1 MKKLLNNN
9 LIKNFLILLVFT
21 NILEITFRMIN
32 NSLVFDWSYLRIFL
46 GLAFGSLLI
55 SFILSW
61 TNKTCSKV
69 LVIFISLIFS
79 IYAFLQLGFNNFI
92 GVYMSFNT
100 SSQLGAVTDYVKEF
114 LASFLPKF
122 YLIFIP
128 FALLIIYY
136 VFLDKFTEMRFKKKF
151 VLKSHIK
158 YEPGIRTISTILVLF
173 VIGFVYNETL
183 TAKFMQNEL
192 QTISNEDLFAYPS
205 VPSLVI
211 NEFGVIGF
219 GFLDIKSLYVDP
231 PEVYVYDAEDENITF
246 ETDRTF
252 DDSLWQELTREETN
266 TALNTINNY
275 LINNTITDYNEYT
288 GLFEGKNLIVIMM
301 ESVNEIFINPDLY
314 PNFYKLYS
322 EGISFTNNYSPRN
335 SCSTGNN
342 EFSAMTGLYSI
353 QNNCTANI
361 YRDNTYSTS
370 LFNLFNNAGYK
381 TSSMHDYTEAY
392 YYRSIIHANMGS
404 GRYYGVQDLGIPY
417 YNEYKNWASDEDFME
432 VAMDITLS
440 DTSTN
445 PFMLWLTTVSSHQ
458 PYNQS
463 SVEGDKYL
471 SITEG
476 TDYPDDL
483 RRYMS
488 KLKTL
493 DNALGILLER
503 LSDAGILDDTVIVL
517 FGDHYPYGLSDETIN
532 YVLDYDL
539 NDYERERTP
548 MVIYN
553 SEITPMQ
560 VDKYTSYV
568 NLTPTIAN
576 LFNLDYDP
584 RHYMGS
590 DVLSEDYWNIVTF
603 ADGSWKNDYMYY
615 NAATSE
621 VTYYQ
626 DITISTEEI
635 RRINQIITLKMQMS
649 SSIIQNNYYEYLDAE
664 LERLKSEQETYAEVE
679 ETSENIDTNLIGG

>member
-9 LIKNFLILLVFT
+9 LIKNFLIILVFT
-21 NILEITFRMIN
+21 FLLEITFRIICGAQVIDV
-32 NSLVFDWSYLRIFL
+32 SLIRIFL
-46 GLAFGSLLI
+46 GLTFVSLII

-69 LVIFISLIFS
+69 LIIIIGLVFT

-100 SSQLGAVTDYVKEF
+100 SSQLGAVTSYVKEF
-114 LASFLPKF
+114 LLSFLGKF
-122 YLIFIP
+122 YFIFIP
-128 FALLIIYY
+128 FVLLILYY
-136 VFLDKFTEMRFKKKF
+136 IFLDKYTERKFSKKF
-151 VLKSHIK
+151 MLKSRIK
-158 YEPGIRTISTILVLF
+158 YEPGIRTISTVLALF
-173 VIGFVYNETL
+173 AIGFVYNETL

-192 QTISNEDLFAYPS
+192 QTVSNEELFQYPS
-205 VPSLVI
+205 VPSLAI
-211 NEFGVIGF
+211 NEFGIIGF

-231 PEVYVYDAEDENITF
+231 PDTYIFDATDDNISYDTN
-246 ETDRTF
+246 RTF
-252 DDSLWQELTREETN
+252 DDTLWEKLISEESN
-266 TALNTINNY
+266 TILNNINNY

-301 ESVNEIFINPDLY
+301 ESVNEIFINPELY
-314 PNFYKLYS
+314 PNFYKMYS
-322 EGISFTNNYSPRN
+322 EGISFSNNYSPRN
-335 SCSTGNN
+335 SCATGNN

-353 QNNCTANI
+353 QNNCTANV

-370 LFNLFNNAGYK
+370 IFNLFNNAGYR

-392 YYRSIIHANMGS
+392 YYRGTIHTNMGS
-404 GRYYGVQDLGIPY
+404 GAYYGVQDLGIPY
-417 YNEYKNWASDEDFME
+417 YNEYKNWASDEDFMN

-440 DTSTN
+440 EESDE

-471 SITEG
+471 SLTEN
-476 TDYPDDL
+476 TDYPKDL

-493 DNALGILLER
+493 DNALGILLEK
-503 LSDAGILDDTVIVL
+503 LEAAGELDDTVIVM
-517 FGDHYPYGLSDETIN
+517 FGDHYPYGLKDTTIN
-532 YVLDYDL
+532 QVLDYDL
-539 NDYERERTP
+539 DDYERERTP
-548 MVIYN
+548 LVIYN
-553 SEITPMQ
+553 SEITAEV

-576 LFNLDYDP
+576 LFGLDYDP
-584 RHYMGS
+584 RLYMGS
-590 DVLSEDYWNIVTF
+590 DVFADDYSDLVVF
-603 ADGSWKNDYMYY
+603 ADGSWKNNEVYY

-621 VTYYQ
+621 VTYYT
-626 DITISTEEI
+626 DEVMSIEEI
-635 RRINQIITLKMQMS
+635 RNINQVITAKMQMS
-649 SSIIQNNYYEYLDAE
+649 SLIIQNNYYEYLSNA
-664 LERLKSEQETYAEVE
+664 LETLKVEQETYANTEDNYIE
-679 ETSENIDTNLIGG
+679 EEIMGG

>member
-9 LIKNFLILLVFT
+9 LIKNFLIILVFT
-21 NILEITFRMIN
+21 FLLEITFRIICGAQVIDV
-32 NSLVFDWSYLRIFL
+32 SLIRIFL
-46 GLAFGSLLI
+46 GLTFVSLII

-69 LVIFISLIFS
+69 LIIIIGLVFT

-100 SSQLGAVTDYVKEF
+100 SSQLGAVTSYVKEF
-114 LASFLPKF
+114 LLSFLGKF
-122 YLIFIP
+122 YFIFIP
-128 FALLIIYY
+128 FVLLILYY
-136 VFLDKFTEMRFKKKF
+136 IFLDKYTERKFSKKF
-151 VLKSHIK
+151 MLKSRIK
-158 YEPGIRTISTILVLF
+158 YEPGIRTISTVLALF
-173 VIGFVYNETL
+173 AIGFVYNETL

-192 QTISNEDLFAYPS
+192 QTVSNEELFQYPS
-205 VPSLVI
+205 VPSLAI
-211 NEFGVIGF
+211 NEFGIIGF

-231 PEVYVYDAEDENITF
+231 PDTYIFDATDDNISYDTN
-246 ETDRTF
+246 RTF
-252 DDSLWQELTREETN
+252 DDTLWEKLISEESN
-266 TALNTINNY
+266 TILNNINNY

-301 ESVNEIFINPDLY
+301 ESVNEIFINPELY
-314 PNFYKLYS
+314 PNFYKMYS
-322 EGISFTNNYSPRN
+322 EGISFSNNYSPRN
-335 SCSTGNN
+335 SCATGNN

-353 QNNCTANI
+353 QNNCTANV

-370 LFNLFNNAGYK
+370 IFNLFNNAGYR

-392 YYRSIIHANMGS
+392 YYRGTIHTNMGS
-404 GRYYGVQDLGIPY
+404 GAYYGVQDLGIPY
-417 YNEYKNWASDEDFME
+417 YNEYKNWASDEDFMN

-440 DTSTN
+440 EESDE

-476 TDYPDDL
+476 TDYPLDL

-493 DNALGILLER
+493 DNALGILLEK
-503 LSDAGILDDTVIVL
+503 LEAAGELDDTVIVM
-517 FGDHYPYGLSDETIN
+517 FGDHYPYGLKDTTIN
-532 YVLDYDL
+532 QVLDYDL
-539 NDYERERTP
+539 DDYERERTP
-548 MVIYN
+548 LVIYN
-553 SEITPMQ
+553 SEITAEV

-576 LFNLDYDP
+576 LFGLDYDP
-584 RHYMGS
+584 RLYMGS
-590 DVLSEDYWNIVTF
+590 DVFADDYSDLVVF
-603 ADGSWKNDYMYY
+603 ADGSWKNDEVYY

-621 VTYYQ
+621 LTYYT
-626 DITISTEEI
+626 DEVMSIEEI
-635 RRINQIITLKMQMS
+635 RNINQVITAKMQMS
-649 SSIIQNNYYEYLDAE
+649 SLIIQNNYYEYLSNA
-664 LERLKSEQETYAEVE
+664 LETLKVEQETYANTEDNYIE
-679 ETSENIDTNLIGG
+679 EEIMGG

>member
-9 LIKNFLILLVFT
+9 LIKNFLIILVFT
-21 NILEITFRMIN
+21 FLLEITFRIICGAQVIDV
-32 NSLVFDWSYLRIFL
+32 SLIRIFL
-46 GLAFGSLLI
+46 GLAFVSLII

-69 LVIFISLIFS
+69 LIIIIGLVFT

-100 SSQLGAVTDYVKEF
+100 SSQLGAVTSYVKEF
-114 LASFLPKF
+114 LLSFLGKF
-122 YLIFIP
+122 YFIFIP
-128 FALLIIYY
+128 FVLLILYY
-136 VFLDKFTEMRFKKKF
+136 IFLDKYTERKFNKKF
-151 VLKSHIK
+151 MLKSRIK
-158 YEPGIRTISTILVLF
+158 YEPGIRTISTVLALF
-173 VIGFVYNETL
+173 AIGFVYNETL

-192 QTISNEDLFAYPS
+192 QTVSNEELFQYPS
-205 VPSLVI
+205 VPSLAI
-211 NEFGVIGF
+211 NEFGIIGF

-231 PEVYVYDAEDENITF
+231 PETYIFDATDDNISYDTN
-246 ETDRTF
+246 RTF
-252 DDSLWQELTREETN
+252 DDTLWEKLISEESN
-266 TALNTINNY
+266 TILNNINNY

-301 ESVNEIFINPDLY
+301 ESVNEIFINPELY
-314 PNFYKLYS
+314 PNFYKMYS
-322 EGISFTNNYSPRN
+322 EGISFSNNYSPRN
-335 SCSTGNN
+335 SCATGNN

-353 QNNCTANI
+353 QNNCTANV

-370 LFNLFNNAGYK
+370 IFNLFNNAGYR

-392 YYRSIIHANMGS
+392 YYRGTIHTNMGS
-404 GRYYGVQDLGIPY
+404 GAYYGVQDLGIPY
-417 YNEYKNWASDEDFME
+417 YNEYKNWASDEDFMN

-440 DTSTN
+440 EESDE

-471 SITEG
+471 SLTEN
-476 TDYPDDL
+476 TDYPMDL

-493 DNALGILLER
+493 DNALGILLEK
-503 LSDAGILDDTVIVL
+503 LEAVGELDDTVIVM
-517 FGDHYPYGLSDETIN
+517 FGDHYPYGLKDTTIN
-532 YVLDYDL
+532 QVLDYDL
-539 NDYERERTP
+539 DDYERERTP
-548 MVIYN
+548 LVIYN
-553 SEITPMQ
+553 SEITAEV

-576 LFNLDYDP
+576 LFGLDYDP
-584 RHYMGS
+584 RLYMGS
-590 DVLSEDYWNIVTF
+590 DVFADDYSDLVVF
-603 ADGSWKNDYMYY
+603 ADGSWKNDEVYY

-621 VTYYQ
+621 VTYYT
-626 DITISTEEI
+626 DEVMSIEEI
-635 RRINQIITLKMQMS
+635 RNINQVITAKMQMS
-649 SSIIQNNYYEYLDAE
+649 SLIIQNNYYEYLSNA
-664 LERLKSEQETYAEVE
+664 LETLKVEQETYANTEDNYIE
-679 ETSENIDTNLIGG
+679 EEIMGG

>member
-9 LIKNFLILLVFT
+9 LIKNFLIILVFT
-21 NILEITFRMIN
+21 FLLEITFRIICGAQVIDV
-32 NSLVFDWSYLRIFL
+32 SLIRIFL
-46 GLAFGSLLI
+46 GLTFVSLII

-69 LVIFISLIFS
+69 LIIIIGLVFT

-100 SSQLGAVTDYVKEF
+100 SSQLGAVTSYVKEF
-114 LASFLPKF
+114 LLSFLGKF
-122 YLIFIP
+122 YFIFIP
-128 FALLIIYY
+128 FVLLILYY
-136 VFLDKFTEMRFKKKF
+136 IFLDKYTERKFSKKF
-151 VLKSHIK
+151 MLKSRIK
-158 YEPGIRTISTILVLF
+158 YEPGIRTISTVLALF
-173 VIGFVYNETL
+173 AIGFVYNETL

-192 QTISNEDLFAYPS
+192 QTVSNEELFQYPS
-205 VPSLVI
+205 VPSLAI
-211 NEFGVIGF
+211 NEFGIIGF

-231 PEVYVYDAEDENITF
+231 PDTYIFDATDDNISYDTN
-246 ETDRTF
+246 RTF
-252 DDSLWQELTREETN
+252 DDTLWEKLISEESN
-266 TALNTINNY
+266 TILNNINNY

-301 ESVNEIFINPDLY
+301 ESVNEIFINPELY
-314 PNFYKLYS
+314 PNFYKMYS
-322 EGISFTNNYSPRN
+322 EGISFSNNYSPRN
-335 SCSTGNN
+335 SCATGNN

-353 QNNCTANI
+353 QNNCTANV

-370 LFNLFNNAGYK
+370 IFNLFNNAGYR

-392 YYRSIIHANMGS
+392 YYRGTIHTNMGS
-404 GRYYGVQDLGIPY
+404 GAYYGVQDLGIPY
-417 YNEYKNWASDEDFME
+417 YNEYKNWASDEDFMN

-440 DTSTN
+440 EESEE

-471 SITEG
+471 SLTEN
-476 TDYPDDL
+476 TDYPKDL

-493 DNALGILLER
+493 DNALGILLEK
-503 LSDAGILDDTVIVL
+503 LASAGELDDTVIVM
-517 FGDHYPYGLSDETIN
+517 FGDHYPYGLKDTTIN
-532 YVLDYDL
+532 QVLDYDL
-539 NDYERERTP
+539 DDYERERTP
-548 MVIYN
+548 LVIYN
-553 SEITPMQ
+553 SEITAEV

-576 LFNLDYDP
+576 LFGLDYDP
-584 RHYMGS
+584 RLYMGS
-590 DVLSEDYWNIVTF
+590 DVFADDYSDLVVF
-603 ADGSWKNDYMYY
+603 ADGSWKNDEVYY

-621 VTYYQ
+621 VTYYT
-626 DITISTEEI
+626 DEVMSIEEI
-635 RRINQIITLKMQMS
+635 RNINQVITAKMQMS
-649 SSIIQNNYYEYLDAE
+649 SLIIQNNYYEYLSNA
-664 LERLKSEQETYAEVE
+664 LETLKVEQETYANTEDNYIE
-679 ETSENIDTNLIGG
+679 EEIMGG

>member
-9 LIKNFLILLVFT
+9 LIKNFLIILVFT
-21 NILEITFRMIN
+21 FLLEITFRIICGAQVIDV
-32 NSLVFDWSYLRIFL
+32 SLIRIFL
-46 GLAFGSLLI
+46 GLAFVSLII

-69 LVIFISLIFS
+69 LIIIIGLVFT

-100 SSQLGAVTDYVKEF
+100 SSQLGAVTSYVKEF
-114 LASFLPKF
+114 LLSFLGKF
-122 YLIFIP
+122 YFIFIP
-128 FALLIIYY
+128 FVLLILYY
-136 VFLDKFTEMRFKKKF
+136 IFLDKYTERKFSKKF
-151 VLKSHIK
+151 MLKSRIK
-158 YEPGIRTISTILVLF
+158 YEPGIRTISTVLALF
-173 VIGFVYNETL
+173 AIGFVYNETL

-192 QTISNEDLFAYPS
+192 QTVSNEELFQYPS
-205 VPSLVI
+205 VPSLAI
-211 NEFGVIGF
+211 NEFGIIGF

-231 PEVYVYDAEDENITF
+231 PETYIFDATDDNISYDTN
-246 ETDRTF
+246 RTF
-252 DDSLWQELTREETN
+252 DDTLWEKLISEESN
-266 TALNTINNY
+266 TILNNINNY

-301 ESVNEIFINPDLY
+301 ESVNEIFINPELY
-314 PNFYKLYS
+314 PNFYKMYS
-322 EGISFTNNYSPRN
+322 EGISFSNNYSPRN
-335 SCSTGNN
+335 SCATGNN

-353 QNNCTANI
+353 QNNCTANV

-370 LFNLFNNAGYK
+370 IFNLFNNAGYR

-392 YYRSIIHANMGS
+392 YYRGTIHTNMGS
-404 GRYYGVQDLGIPY
+404 GAYYGVQDLGIPY
-417 YNEYKNWASDEDFME
+417 YNEYKNWASDEDFMN

-440 DTSTN
+440 EESEE

-471 SITEG
+471 SLTEN
-476 TDYPDDL
+476 TDYPMDL

-493 DNALGILLER
+493 DNALGILLEK
-503 LSDAGILDDTVIVL
+503 LASAGELDDTVIVM
-517 FGDHYPYGLSDETIN
+517 FGDHYPYGLKDTTIN
-532 YVLDYDL
+532 QVLDYDL
-539 NDYERERTP
+539 DDYERERTP
-548 MVIYN
+548 LVIYN
-553 SEITPMQ
+553 SEITAEV

-576 LFNLDYDP
+576 LFGLYYDP
-584 RHYMGS
+584 RLYMGS
-590 DVLSEDYWNIVTF
+590 DVFADDYSDLVVF
-603 ADGSWKNDYMYY
+603 ADGSWKNDEVYY

-621 VTYYQ
+621 VTYYT
-626 DITISTEEI
+626 DEVMSIEEI
-635 RRINQIITLKMQMS
+635 RNINQVITAKMQMS
-649 SSIIQNNYYEYLDAE
+649 SLIIQNNYYEYLSNA
-664 LERLKSEQETYAEVE
+664 LETLKVEQETYANTEDNYIE
-679 ETSENIDTNLIGG
+679 EEIMGG

>member
-9 LIKNFLILLVFT
+9 LIKNFLIILVFT
-21 NILEITFRMIN
+21 FLLEITFRLI
-32 NSLVFDWSYLRIFL
+32 SGSQVFDLSLIRIIL
-46 GLAFGSLLI
+46 GLSFISLIL

-69 LVIFISLIFS
+69 IIILVSLVFT
-79 IYAFLQLGFNNFI
+79 IYSFLQLGFNNFI

-100 SSQLGAVTDYVKEF
+100 SSQLGAVTSYIKEF
-114 LASFLPKF
+114 LLSFLGKF
-122 YLIFIP
+122 YFIFIP
-128 FALLIIYY
+128 FILLVLYY
-136 VFLDKFTEMRFKKKF
+136 IFLDKFTERKFNKKF

-158 YEPGIRTISTILVLF
+158 YEPGIRIISTVLVLF
-173 VIGFVYNETL
+173 VIGLVYNETL

-192 QTISNEDLFAYPS
+192 QTVSNEDLFQYPS

-219 GFLDIKSLYVDP
+219 GLLDVKSLYVDP
-231 PEVYVYDAEDENITF
+231 PDSYVFDATDDNISFEDTN
-246 ETDRTF
+246 RTF
-252 DDSLWQELTREETN
+252 DDTLWEKLIEEETD
-266 TALNTINNY
+266 TSLNNINNY
-275 LINNTITDYNEYT
+275 LINNTITDYNDHT
-288 GLFEGKNLIVIMM
+288 GMFEGKNLIVIMM

-314 PNFYKLYS
+314 PNFYKMYS

-335 SCSTGNN
+335 SCATGNN

-361 YRDNTYSTS
+361 YRDNTYSTAI
-370 LFNLFNNAGYK
+370 FNLFNNAGYK
-381 TSSMHDYTEAY
+381 TSSMHDYTEYY
-392 YYRSIIHANMGS
+392 YYRNTIHTNMGS

-417 YNEYKNWASDEDFME
+417 FNEYKNWASDEDFMD

-440 DTSTN
+440 DTTE

-493 DNALGILLER
+493 DNALGILLDR
-503 LSDAGILDDTVIVL
+503 LESAGILDDTVIVL
-517 FGDHYPYGLSDETIN
+517 FGDHYPYGLKDTTIN
-532 YVLDYDL
+532 QVLDYDL
-539 NDYERERTP
+539 NDYEREKTP
-548 MVIYN
+548 LVIYN
-553 SEITPMQ
+553 SEIEPEV

-576 LFNLDYDP
+576 LFGINYDP
-584 RHYMGS
+584 RLYMGS
-590 DVLSEDYWNIVTF
+590 DVFDENYWNLVAF
-603 ADGSWKNDYMYY
+603 ADGSWKNDLVYY

-621 VTYYQ
+621 VKYYT
-626 DITISTEEI
+626 DELVSYEEI
-635 RRINQIITLKMQMS
+635 RRINGIITAKMQMS
-649 SSIIQNNYYEYLDAE
+649 SAIIQNNYYEYLNESLA
-664 LERLKSEQETYAEVE
+664 RLASEQETYANTEVQ
-679 ETSENIDTNLIGG
+679 TYDYIIGG

>member
-9 LIKNFLILLVFT
+9 LIKNFLIILVFT
-21 NILEITFRMIN
+21 FLLEITFRLI
-32 NSLVFDWSYLRIFL
+32 SGSQVFDLSLIRIIL
-46 GLAFGSLLI
+46 GLSFISLIL

-69 LVIFISLIFS
+69 IIILVSLVFT
-79 IYAFLQLGFNNFI
+79 IYSFLQLGFNNFI

-100 SSQLGAVTDYVKEF
+100 SSQLGAVTSYIKEF
-114 LASFLPKF
+114 LLSFLGKF
-122 YLIFIP
+122 YFIFLP
-128 FALLIIYY
+128 FILLVLYY
-136 VFLDKFTEMRFKKKF
+136 VFLDKYTERKFNKKF

-158 YEPGIRTISTILVLF
+158 YEPGIRIISTVLVLF
-173 VIGFVYNETL
+173 VIGLVYNETL

-192 QTISNEDLFAYPS
+192 QTVSNEDLFQYPS

-219 GFLDIKSLYVDP
+219 GLLDIKSLYVDP
-231 PEVYVYDAEDENITF
+231 PDSYVFDATDDNISFEDTN
-246 ETDRTF
+246 RTF
-252 DDSLWQELTREETN
+252 DDTLWEKLIEEETDKS
-266 TALNTINNY
+266 LNNINNY
-275 LINNTITDYNEYT
+275 LINNTITDYNDHT
-288 GLFEGKNLIVIMM
+288 GMFEGKNLIVIMM

-314 PNFYKLYS
+314 PNFYKMYS

-335 SCSTGNN
+335 SCATGNN

-361 YRDNTYSTS
+361 YRDNTYSTAI
-370 LFNLFNNAGYK
+370 FNLFNNAGYK
-381 TSSMHDYTEAY
+381 TSSMHDYTEYY
-392 YYRSIIHANMGS
+392 YYRNTIHTNMGS

-417 YNEYKNWASDEDFME
+417 FNEYKNWASDEDFMD

-440 DTSTN
+440 DTTE

-493 DNALGILLER
+493 DNALGILLDR
-503 LSDAGILDDTVIVL
+503 LESAGILDDTVIVL
-517 FGDHYPYGLSDETIN
+517 FGDHYPYGLKDTTIN
-532 YVLDYDL
+532 QVLDYDL
-539 NDYERERTP
+539 NDYEREKTP
-548 MVIYN
+548 LVIYN
-553 SEITPMQ
+553 SEIEPEV

-576 LFNLDYDP
+576 LFGINYDP
-584 RHYMGS
+584 RLYMGS
-590 DVLSEDYWNIVTF
+590 DVFDENYWNLVAF
-603 ADGSWKNDYMYY
+603 ADGSWKNDLVYY

-621 VTYYQ
+621 VKYYT
-626 DITISTEEI
+626 DELVSYEEI
-635 RRINQIITLKMQMS
+635 RRINGIITAKMQMS
-649 SSIIQNNYYEYLDAE
+649 SAIIQNNYYEYLSESLA
-664 LERLKSEQETYAEVE
+664 RLASEQETYANAEAQTE
-679 ETSENIDTNLIGG
+679 DYIIGG

>member
-9 LIKNFLILLVFT
+9 LIKNFLIILVFT
-21 NILEITFRMIN
+21 FLLEITFRLI
-32 NSLVFDWSYLRIFL
+32 SGSQVFDLSLIRIIL
-46 GLAFGSLLI
+46 GLSFISLIL

-69 LVIFISLIFS
+69 IIILVSLVFT
-79 IYAFLQLGFNNFI
+79 IYSFLQLGFNNFI

-100 SSQLGAVTDYVKEF
+100 SSQLGAVTSYIKEF
-114 LASFLPKF
+114 LLSFLGKF
-122 YLIFIP
+122 YFIFLP
-128 FALLIIYY
+128 FILLVLYY
-136 VFLDKFTEMRFKKKF
+136 VFLDKYTERKFNKKF

-158 YEPGIRTISTILVLF
+158 YEPGIRIISTVLVLF
-173 VIGFVYNETL
+173 VIGLVYNGTL

-192 QTISNEDLFAYPS
+192 QTVNNEELFQYPS

-219 GFLDIKSLYVDP
+219 GLLDIKSLYVDP
-231 PEVYVYDAEDENITF
+231 PDSYVFDATDDNISFEDTN
-246 ETDRTF
+246 RTF
-252 DDSLWQELTREETN
+252 DDTLWEKLIEEETDKS
-266 TALNTINNY
+266 LNNINNY
-275 LINNTITDYNEYT
+275 LINNTITDYNDHT
-288 GLFEGKNLIVIMM
+288 GMFEGKNLIVIMM

-314 PNFYKLYS
+314 PNFYKMYS

-335 SCSTGNN
+335 SCATGNN

-353 QNNCTANI
+353 QNNCTVNI
-361 YRDNTYSTS
+361 YRDNTYSTAI
-370 LFNLFNNAGYK
+370 FNLFNNAGYK
-381 TSSMHDYTEAY
+381 TSSMHDYTEYY
-392 YYRSIIHANMGS
+392 YYRNTIHTNMGS

-417 YNEYKNWASDEDFME
+417 FNEYKNWASDEDFMD

-440 DTSTN
+440 DTTE

-493 DNALGILLER
+493 DNALGILLDR
-503 LSDAGILDDTVIVL
+503 LESAGILDDTVIVL
-517 FGDHYPYGLSDETIN
+517 FGDHYPYGLKDTTIN
-532 YVLDYDL
+532 QVLDYDL
-539 NDYERERTP
+539 NDYEREKTP
-548 MVIYN
+548 LVIYN
-553 SEITPMQ
+553 SEIEPEV

-576 LFNLDYDP
+576 LFGINYDP
-584 RHYMGS
+584 RLYMGS
-590 DVLSEDYWNIVTF
+590 DVFDENYWNLVAF
-603 ADGSWKNDYMYY
+603 ADGSWKNDLVYY

-621 VTYYQ
+621 VKYYT
-626 DITISTEEI
+626 DELVSYEEI
-635 RRINQIITLKMQMS
+635 RRINGIITAKMQMS
-649 SSIIQNNYYEYLDAE
+649 SAIIQNNYYEYLSESLA
-664 LERLKSEQETYAEVE
+664 RLASEQETYANAEAQTE
-679 ETSENIDTNLIGG
+679 DYIIGG

>member
-9 LIKNFLILLVFT
+9 LIKNFLIILVFT
-21 NILEITFRMIN
+21 FLLEITFRLI
-32 NSLVFDWSYLRIFL
+32 SGSQVFDVSLIRIIL
-46 GLAFGSLLI
+46 GLSFISLIL

-69 LVIFISLIFS
+69 IIILVSLVFT
-79 IYAFLQLGFNNFI
+79 IYSFLQLGFNNFI

-100 SSQLGAVTDYVKEF
+100 SSQLGAVTSYIKEF
-114 LASFLPKF
+114 LLSFLGKF
-122 YLIFIP
+122 YFIFIP
-128 FALLIIYY
+128 FILLVLYY
-136 VFLDKFTEMRFKKKF
+136 IFLDKFTERKFNKKF

-158 YEPGIRTISTILVLF
+158 YEPGIRIISTVLVLF
-173 VIGFVYNETL
+173 VIGLVYNGTL

-192 QTISNEDLFAYPS
+192 QTVNNEELFQYPS

-219 GFLDIKSLYVDP
+219 GLLDIKSLYVDP
-231 PEVYVYDAEDENITF
+231 PDSYVFDATDDNISFEDTN
-246 ETDRTF
+246 RTF
-252 DDSLWQELTREETN
+252 DDTLWEKLIEEETDKS
-266 TALNTINNY
+266 LNNINNY
-275 LINNTITDYNEYT
+275 LINNTITDYNDHT
-288 GLFEGKNLIVIMM
+288 GMFEGKNLIVIMM

-314 PNFYKLYS
+314 PNFYKMYS

-335 SCSTGNN
+335 SCATGNN

-361 YRDNTYSTS
+361 YRDNTYSTAI
-370 LFNLFNNAGYK
+370 FNLFNNAGYK
-381 TSSMHDYTEAY
+381 TSSMHDYTEYY
-392 YYRSIIHANMGS
+392 YYRNTIHTNMGS

-417 YNEYKNWASDEDFME
+417 FNEYKNWASDEDFMD

-440 DTSTN
+440 DTTE

-493 DNALGILLER
+493 DNALGILLDR
-503 LSDAGILDDTVIVL
+503 LESAGILDDTVIVL
-517 FGDHYPYGLSDETIN
+517 FGDHYPYGLKDTTIN
-532 YVLDYDL
+532 QVLDYDL
-539 NDYERERTP
+539 NDYEREKTP
-548 MVIYN
+548 LVIYN
-553 SEITPMQ
+553 SEIEPEV

-576 LFNLDYDP
+576 LFGINYDP
-584 RHYMGS
+584 RLYMGS
-590 DVLSEDYWNIVTF
+590 DVFDENYWNLVAF
-603 ADGSWKNDYMYY
+603 ADGSWKNDLVYY

-621 VTYYQ
+621 VKYYT
-626 DITISTEEI
+626 DELVSYEEI
-635 RRINQIITLKMQMS
+635 RRINGIITAKMQMS
-649 SSIIQNNYYEYLDAE
+649 SAIIQNNYYEYLSESLA
-664 LERLKSEQETYAEVE
+664 RLASEQETYANAEAQTE
-679 ETSENIDTNLIGG
+679 DYIIGG

>member
-9 LIKNFLILLVFT
+9 LIKNFLIILVFT
-21 NILEITFRMIN
+21 FLLEITFRIICGAQVIDV
-32 NSLVFDWSYLRIFL
+32 SLIRIFL
-46 GLAFGSLLI
+46 GLTFASLII

-69 LVIFISLIFS
+69 LIIIIGLVFT

-100 SSQLGAVTDYVKEF
+100 SSQLGAVTSYVKEF
-114 LASFLPKF
+114 LLSFLGKF
-122 YLIFIP
+122 YFIFIP
-128 FALLIIYY
+128 FVLLILYY
-136 VFLDKFTEMRFKKKF
+136 IFLDKYTERKFSKKF
-151 VLKSHIK
+151 MLKSRIK
-158 YEPGIRTISTILVLF
+158 YEPGIRTISTVLALF
-173 VIGFVYNETL
+173 AIGFVYNETL

-192 QTISNEDLFAYPS
+192 QTVSNEELFQYPS
-205 VPSLVI
+205 VPSLAI
-211 NEFGVIGF
+211 NEFGIIGF

-231 PEVYVYDAEDENITF
+231 PDTYIFDATDDNISYDTN
-246 ETDRTF
+246 RTF
-252 DDSLWQELTREETN
+252 DDTLWEKLISEESN
-266 TALNTINNY
+266 TILNNINNY

-301 ESVNEIFINPDLY
+301 ESVNEIFINPELY
-314 PNFYKLYS
+314 PNFYKMYS
-322 EGISFTNNYSPRN
+322 EGISFSNNYSPRN
-335 SCSTGNN
+335 SCATGNN

-353 QNNCTANI
+353 QNNCTANV

-370 LFNLFNNAGYK
+370 IFNLFNNAGYR

-392 YYRSIIHANMGS
+392 YYRGTIHTNMGS
-404 GRYYGVQDLGIPY
+404 GAYYGVQDLGIPY
-417 YNEYKNWASDEDFME
+417 YNEYKNWASDEDFMN

-440 DTSTN
+440 EESDE

-471 SITEG
+471 SLTEN
-476 TDYPDDL
+476 TDYPKDL

-493 DNALGILLER
+493 DNALGILLEK
-503 LSDAGILDDTVIVL
+503 LASAGELDDTVIVM
-517 FGDHYPYGLSDETIN
+517 FGDHYPYGLKDTTIN
-532 YVLDYDL
+532 QVLDYDL
-539 NDYERERTP
+539 DDYERERTP
-548 MVIYN
+548 LVIYN
-553 SEITPMQ
+553 SEITAEV

-576 LFNLDYDP
+576 LFGLDYDP
-584 RHYMGS
+584 RLYMGS
-590 DVLSEDYWNIVTF
+590 DVFADDYSDLVVF
-603 ADGSWKNDYMYY
+603 ADGSWKNNEVYY

-621 VTYYQ
+621 VTYYT
-626 DITISTEEI
+626 DEVMSIEEI
-635 RRINQIITLKMQMS
+635 RNINQVITAKMQMS
-649 SSIIQNNYYEYLDAE
+649 SLIIQNNYYEYLSNA
-664 LERLKSEQETYAEVE
+664 LETLKVEQETYANTEDNYIE
-679 ETSENIDTNLIGG
+679 EEIMGG

>member
-9 LIKNFLILLVFT
+9 LIKNFLIILVFT
-21 NILEITFRMIN
+21 FLLEITFRLI
-32 NSLVFDWSYLRIFL
+32 SGSQVFDLSLIRIIL
-46 GLAFGSLLI
+46 GLSFISLIL

-69 LVIFISLIFS
+69 IIILVSLVFT
-79 IYAFLQLGFNNFI
+79 IYSFLQLGFNNFI

-100 SSQLGAVTDYVKEF
+100 SSQLGAVTSYIKEF
-114 LASFLPKF
+114 LLSFLGKF
-122 YLIFIP
+122 YFIFLP
-128 FALLIIYY
+128 FILLVLYY
-136 VFLDKFTEMRFKKKF
+136 VFLDKYTERKFNKKF

-158 YEPGIRTISTILVLF
+158 YEPGIRIISTVLVLF
-173 VIGFVYNETL
+173 VIGLVYNETL

-192 QTISNEDLFAYPS
+192 QTVSNEDLFQYPS

-219 GFLDIKSLYVDP
+219 GLLDIKSLYVDP
-231 PEVYVYDAEDENITF
+231 PDSYVFDATDDNISFEDTN
-246 ETDRTF
+246 RTF
-252 DDSLWQELTREETN
+252 DDTLWEKLIEEETD
-266 TALNTINNY
+266 TSLNNINNY
-275 LINNTITDYNEYT
+275 LINNTITDYNDHT
-288 GLFEGKNLIVIMM
+288 GMFEGKNLIVIMM

-314 PNFYKLYS
+314 PNFYKMYS

-335 SCSTGNN
+335 SCATGNN

-361 YRDNTYSTS
+361 YRDNTYSTAI
-370 LFNLFNNAGYK
+370 FNLFNNAGYK
-381 TSSMHDYTEAY
+381 TSSMHDYTEYY
-392 YYRSIIHANMGS
+392 YYRNTIHTNMGS

-417 YNEYKNWASDEDFME
+417 FNEYKNWASDEDFMD

-440 DTSTN
+440 DTTE

-493 DNALGILLER
+493 DNALGILLDR
-503 LSDAGILDDTVIVL
+503 LESAGILDDTVIVL
-517 FGDHYPYGLSDETIN
+517 FGDHYPYGLKDTTIN
-532 YVLDYDL
+532 QVLDYDL
-539 NDYERERTP
+539 NDYEREKTP
-548 MVIYN
+548 LVIYN
-553 SEITPMQ
+553 SEIEPEV

-576 LFNLDYDP
+576 LFGINYDP
-584 RHYMGS
+584 RLYMGS
-590 DVLSEDYWNIVTF
+590 DVFDENYWNLVAF
-603 ADGSWKNDYMYY
+603 ADGSWKNDLVYY

-621 VTYYQ
+621 VKYYT
-626 DITISTEEI
+626 DELVSYEEI
-635 RRINQIITLKMQMS
+635 RRINGIITAKMQMS
-649 SSIIQNNYYEYLDAE
+649 SAIIQNNYYEYLNESLA
-664 LERLKSEQETYAEVE
+664 RLASEQETYANTEVQ
-679 ETSENIDTNLIGG
+679 TYDYIIGG